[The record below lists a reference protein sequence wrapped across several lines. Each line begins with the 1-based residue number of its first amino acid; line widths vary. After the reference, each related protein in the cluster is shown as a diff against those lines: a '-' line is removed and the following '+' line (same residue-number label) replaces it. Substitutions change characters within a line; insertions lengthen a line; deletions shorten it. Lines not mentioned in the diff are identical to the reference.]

1 MSSLL
6 IAALDSQHNSQHDAT
21 THSPTPTRRTHRL
34 PHDAL
39 TDSHTTHS
47 HERNLKATAATRPQ
61 HTKLPE
67 QQPTPATAE
76 SPGVL
81 VVARMAKG
89 GIEYAVVSTALL
101 CTLLN
106 QPSLDLHEA

>member
-6 IAALDSQHNSQHDAT
+6 ITALDSQHDTLKKSQ
-21 THSPTPTRRTHRL
+21 
-34 PHDAL
+34 
-39 TDSHTTHS
+39 
-47 HERNLKATAATRPQ
+47 RNLPPLQ
-61 HTKLPE
+61 DPHTQLPE